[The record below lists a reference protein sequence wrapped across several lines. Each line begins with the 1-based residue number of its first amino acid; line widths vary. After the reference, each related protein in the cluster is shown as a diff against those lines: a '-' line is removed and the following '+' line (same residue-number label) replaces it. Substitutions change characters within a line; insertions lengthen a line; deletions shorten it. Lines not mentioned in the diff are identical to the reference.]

1 MNKPAGYPRISV
13 IICTLNEEMNL
24 PHVLPKIP
32 QWVDEV
38 LLVDGYSTDN
48 TTTVARKLRP
58 DIRIEYQPHRR
69 GGKSDALKYGSQI
82 ATGDVIVDIDAD
94 GSTNPEEIPNF
105 IEPLLN
111 GYDFVKGSRFLNTSP
126 SIMAWHRRFG
136 NWVLHAETNL
146 LFGTHYTDVCS
157 GYNAYWKKA
166 WAKIKFPD
174 EFGYEPLIIIR
185 AEKAG
190 LRILEIPSRDEGRVN
205 GKSKL
210 LSWQQGWRA
219 CAAILKE
226 RFHG

>member
-1 MNKPAGYPRISV
+1 MNKPPGYPRISV

-32 QWVDEV
+32 QWVDEI
-38 LLVDGYSTDN
+38 LLVDGHSTDN
-48 TTTVARKLRP
+48 TISVANKLCP
-58 DIRIEYQPHRR
+58 QIKVLSQP
-69 GGKSDALKYGSQI
+69 GKGKGDALKYGSQI

-94 GSTNPEEIPNF
+94 GSTHPEEIPNF

-111 GYDFVKGSRFLNTSP
+111 GYDFVKGSRFLDTSP
-126 SIMAWHRRFG
+126 SIMTWHRRFG
-136 NWVLHAETNL
+136 NWVLRTEINL

-157 GYNAYWKKA
+157 GYNACWKKA
-166 WAKIKFPD
+166 WDKIRFPD

-190 LRILEIPSRDEGRVN
+190 LRIMEIPSRDEGRVN

-210 LSWQQGWRA
+210 PSWRQGWGA
-219 CAAILKE
+219 CTAILKE
-226 RFHG
+226 RFHV